1 VSLPIY
7 TSTIRQLFSQP
18 VRCGALL
25 GAALLPL
32 LQTSFDPDPRLGNT
46 TWAMWIAVIAASGII
61 GLEVSS
67 GSLSLFFTRPLSR
80 ARYVLSRWSAAA
92 SVALTA
98 ISLGLAIETTI
109 IAIRNGDI
117 SAAAVAL
124 ALTDRA
130 LLAIGIVSVLACFSA
145 IASSLGD
152 LVIWASL
159 HILGVALGAAG
170 HSANIVW
177 LQDVARLLRRVANP
191 MLDVH
196 RLLASSR
203 VPWAEVTGYA
213 ATLALAAAIAI
224 FVMNRKELSYASE

>member
-1 VSLPIY
+1 MSLPIY

-32 LQTSFDPDPRLGNT
+32 LQTSLDPEPRLGNT
-46 TWAMWIAVIAASGII
+46 TWAMWIAVIATSGII
-61 GLEVSS
+61 GLEVST

-80 ARYVLSRWSAAA
+80 ARYVVSRWSAAA
-92 SVALTA
+92 SVAAGTIA
-98 ISLGLAIETTI
+98 TTLAIESSI
-109 IAIRNGDI
+109 LAIRDGEI
-117 SAAAVAL
+117 SAAAIAL
-124 ALTDRA
+124 ALIDRCV
-130 LLAIGIVSVLACFSA
+130 LAIGIVSVMVCFSA

-159 HILGVALGAAG
+159 HILAIALGAAG
-170 HSANIVW
+170 HSASLVW
-177 LQDVARLLRRVANP
+177 LQDLGRLVRRVANP
-191 MLDVH
+191 MFDLH

-213 ATLALAAAIAI
+213 ATLAFAAAIAI